1 MIGRCSYVQPQR
13 VIRTAHPVVEA
24 PSFHSPDTVRTAIA
38 GSGRPDW
45 TSPNTPQATRDHP
58 VCVRQVAILDR
69 AGGLPVMRYLP
80 SSVNQR
86 GHAMLGGGD
95 PGRVTLS
102 PDHPKPVQRVGRR

>member
-86 GHAMLGGGD
+86 GHAMLLW
-95 PGRVTLS
+95 VVKCLW
-102 PDHPKPVQRVGRR
+102 PVRMLPANQ